1 MSQTVTRVAKNTFY
15 LYAKMG
21 ITMFVSLYT
30 TRLVLNALGA
40 EDFGIFSIV
49 GGAIAMLGFLNAA
62 MASATQRFMS
72 FSEGEGDKE
81 KQKKIFNISFVLH
94 LGIGLA
100 MGFILLLAGWFFFHG
115 ILNIPPHRV
124 AAAQVVYG
132 SLIISTVFTVM
143 SVPYEAVLNA
153 RENML
158 YYSLVGILEAFL
170 KLGVAFVVVWTAGDK
185 LIWYGALMAG
195 IPLITLTIM
204 RIYCH
209 KTYEECTIAPKTYW
223 DKGLMKEMKS
233 FAGWNLMNTTVIM
246 ISANG
251 QGVILNSF
259 FGTIVNTAQG
269 IAGQLNGQLQVLA
282 SGMLKALNPTMGK
295 SAGAKNHELLIWSTN
310 IGAKYATTLF
320 LILATPIFL
329 ETPFF
334 LKIWL
339 GKTPEWVVVFL
350 RFQLVKSFVEFQFLT
365 VMGYLNVLGQ
375 IKKLNFWSITFNIL
389 QLPCAYIVF
398 QLDAPPYFIYIIT
411 ILFGNILVY
420 ITAMRIA
427 QKLYKFSVK
436 DYIFQVTIP
445 ITYLITSV
453 GTSHYLLEY
462 MFPLVSP
469 VSRTL
474 FSLLVM
480 TIAIYMVILTS
491 TEKSQMKVY
500 LLNRIKSV

>member
-1 MSQTVTRVAKNTFY
+1 MSTAGRVAKNTLF
-15 LYAKMG
+15 LYAKMV
-21 ITMFVSLYT
+21 ITMFISLYT
-30 TRLVLNALGA
+30 TRLILQALGA

-72 FSEGEGDKE
+72 YTEGEGDKE
-81 KQKKIFNISFVLH
+81 KQKRIFNISFVLH
-94 LGIGLA
+94 TAIGLL
-100 MGFILLLAGWFFFHG
+100 MGLVLTAAGWLFFHG
-115 ILNIPPHRV
+115 ILNISPARV
-124 AAAQVVYG
+124 EAAQVVYG
-132 SLIISTVFTVM
+132 SLIVSTVFTVM

-158 YYSLVGILEAFL
+158 YYSIVGVIESLL
-170 KLGVAFVVVWTAGDK
+170 KLVVALIVVRTTGDK
-185 LIWYGALMAG
+185 LISYGILMAG
-195 IPLITLTIM
+195 IPLVTLTIM

-209 KTYEECTIAPKTYW
+209 RKYEECIIAPRKYW
-223 DKGLMKEMKS
+223 DKRLMKEMRS

-295 SAGAKNHELLIWSTN
+295 SAGANNHELLIMSTN

-329 ETPFF
+329 EAPFF

-411 ILFGNILVY
+411 ILFGNLLVY

-427 QKLYKFSVK
+427 QKLYNFSVK

-445 ITYLITSV
+445 ITYLIISV
-453 GTSHYLLEY
+453 VTSHYLLEY

-469 VSRTL
+469 VNRTL
-474 FSLLVM
+474 FALLMM
-480 TIAIYMVILTS
+480 TIAIYMVIFTS
-491 TEKSQMKVY
+491 TEKGQMKVY

>member
-1 MSQTVTRVAKNTFY
+1 MSQAVTRVAKNTFY

-185 LIWYGALMAG
+185 LIWYGVLMAG

-209 KTYEECTIAPKTYW
+209 KTYEECTIAPQTYW
-223 DKGLMKEMKS
+223 DKGLLVEMRK
-233 FAGWNLMNTTVIM
+233 FAGWKFLVITTSMLSQYGFGIILNRFFGALLNTALGIAFQTSGQLMVFSNTLMKVVAPIITKNASKSNKNSFVKSTIISSRIAILFFCIICIPFLIETDLILSYWLKNVPEWTVIFCQLQIIRLLIDQFTNTLGIS
-246 ISANG
+246 ISALG
-251 QGVILNSF
+251 EIEKHSVFYAIL
-259 FGTIVNTAQG
+259 
-269 IAGQLNGQLQVLA
+269 
-282 SGMLKALNPTMGK
+282 
-295 SAGAKNHELLIWSTN
+295 
-310 IGAKYATTLF
+310 
-320 LILATPIFL
+320 
-329 ETPFF
+329 
-334 LKIWL
+334 
-339 GKTPEWVVVFL
+339 
-350 RFQLVKSFVEFQFLT
+350 
-365 VMGYLNVLGQ
+365 
-375 IKKLNFWSITFNIL
+375 
-389 QLPCAYIVF
+389 
-398 QLDAPPYFIYIIT
+398 T
-411 ILFGNILVY
+411 ILP
-420 ITAMRIA
+420 
-427 QKLYKFSVK
+427 
-436 DYIFQVTIP
+436 IP
-445 ITYLITSV
+445 ITYLFYDF
-453 GTSHYLLEY
+453 GFPPYF
-462 MFPLVSP
+462 MFISWIIINILIGILNLYFTIKFNILKCKDYISD
-469 VSRTL
+469 L
-474 FSLLVM
+474 FMPFL
-480 TIAIYMVILTS
+480 IAISAALIVGIFVRNNLNDSIFRLGLIFLISNLTLITIFFMFSKQELIILKS
-491 TEKSQMKVY
+491 ELEKIK
-500 LLNRIKSV
+500 NRF